1 MLVSIQIACS
11 IYKLTHKTDFL
22 HCNEM
27 FAIWKSIMHLVF
39 NKFVFSTNLV
49 FWNQIRTPKEDELAQ
64 VMDGFMNFV
73 VMTIALSL

>member
-1 MLVSIQIACS
+1 MLVSIQIAFS

-27 FAIWKSIMHLVF
+27 FTIWKSMVHLVF
-39 NKFVFSTNLV
+39 YKFMFSTNSVLQ
-49 FWNQIRTPKEDELAQ
+49 NQIRTPKEDDLAQ

-73 VMTIALSL
+73 VTIIALSS